1 MTKKFNN
8 FSLTI
13 FKKYLL
19 SSKSNNGSYK
29 KLQLEVSRKTKEST
43 ELLKSSSKKTL
54 KKEKK
59 SSRSNLKNKFKKNN
73 LKKRK

>member
-13 FKKYLL
+13 SKKYLL